1 MALIGYHASQEQFSP
16 RELLG
21 LLRRAEEA
29 GFGAA
34 MSSDHFHPWTDVQG
48 HSGFTWSWLGA
59 ALQASS
65 LPVGVV
71 TTPGY
76 RMHPAVVAQAAA
88 TLAEMFPERFWIA
101 IGSGELLN
109 EHITG
114 ERWPSKS
121 ERNQRLREC
130 ADVMRALW
138 AGETVSHFGLVRV
151 DEARLYT
158 RPERPP
164 RLLGAAI
171 TPETAEWMG
180 GWADGLITVAGPR
193 AQLAEVVDAFRA
205 GGGRGKPMVLQ
216 VHVGYAATAEEAL
229 RGTHEQWRTL
239 IFRSSVLSDLRMPA
253 QFEAAAERVQP
264 AELARHVRVSVDLEE
279 HVEWLREDLELG
291 FDEIFLHNAHR
302 DQRRFIDD
310 FGEHVLPTLSAASA
324 RSRLTGAKEQRH
336 G

>member
-1 MALIGYHASQEQFSP
+1 MALIGFHASHEQFSP
-16 RELLG
+16 RELLA
-21 LLRRAEEA
+21 LVRAAQDA

-48 HSGFTWSWLGA
+48 ESGFSWAWLGA
-59 ALQASS
+59 ALQATT
-65 LPVGVV
+65 LPIGVV

-76 RMHPAVVAQAAA
+76 RMHPAVVAQAGA
-88 TLAEMFPERFWIA
+88 TLAEMFPERFWMA
-101 IGSGELLN
+101 VGSGELLN

-114 ERWPSKS
+114 ERWPPKE
-121 ERNQRLREC
+121 ERNQRLLEC
-130 ADVMRALW
+130 ADVIRALW

-158 RPERPP
+158 LPDRPP

-180 GWADGLITVAGPR
+180 GWADGLITVARPR
-193 AQLAEVVDAFRA
+193 ALLRELVDAFRS
-205 GGGRGKPMVLQ
+205 GGGDGKPLILQ
-216 VHVGYAATAEEAL
+216 VHIGYAVTAEEAL

-239 IFRSSVLSDLRMPA
+239 IFDSSVLTDLRMPA
-253 QFEAAAERVQP
+253 QFEAAAKRVQP
-264 AELARHVRVSVDLEE
+264 AELVEQVRVSVDLEQ

-291 FDEIFLHNAHR
+291 FDEIYLHNAHR
-302 DQRRFIDD
+302 DQRRFIED
-310 FGEHVLPTLSAASA
+310 FGAHVLPALERIGVLGEAVEE
-324 RSRLTGAKEQRH
+324 EQERD